1 MYYIIKYKKGID
13 ILYKHANDDNEL
25 KLLIEELKGNK
36 LEYEVRSNGKSF
48 VECLNEPNGML
59 LSSMADEIYFE
70 MSNDIEF
77 KKRKKL

>member
-1 MYYIIKYKKGID
+1 MYYIIKYEKGID

-36 LEYEVRSNGKSF
+36 LEYEVRSNEKSF

-77 KKRKKL
+77 K

>member
-36 LEYEVRSNGKSF
+36 LEYEVRSNEKSF

-59 LSSMADEIYFE
+59 LSPMADEIYFE

-77 KKRKKL
+77 K